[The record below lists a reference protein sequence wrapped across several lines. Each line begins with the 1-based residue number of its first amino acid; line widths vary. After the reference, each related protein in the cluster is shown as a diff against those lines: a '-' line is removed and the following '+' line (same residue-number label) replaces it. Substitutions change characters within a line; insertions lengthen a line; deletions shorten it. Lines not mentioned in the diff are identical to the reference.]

1 MKRLS
6 LILSLLLGL
15 VTSPVYAVQ
24 KIATIDVPDHPP
36 PPLPTQLRKVVVLI
50 QAVCKTDDKRLV
62 VESGTGFIV
71 GYSPSTATGK
81 SFDYLVT
88 NRHVAEC
95 WETAPA
101 HGARSG
107 GDSGWDRSQRCV
119 CPAACSW
126 RLRARAGTPEGSC
139 LARSRVPF
147 LLRAG
152 GVGRVARAQM
162 HRARSRGTEGS
173 NPAPSSSESDANLN
187 FAGASRSNDRLPALA
202 DDLVRRRVTVIAA
215 TSTPWP
221 WRERRRRR

>member
-36 PPLPTQLRKVVVLI
+36 RPFPTQLRKVVVLI

-71 GYSPSTATGK
+71 GYSPSTAARK

-95 WETAPA
+95 
-101 HGARSG
+101 
-107 GDSGWDRSQRCV
+107 
-119 CPAACSW
+119 
-126 RLRARAGTPEGSC
+126 
-139 LARSRVPF
+139 
-147 LLRAG
+147 
-152 GVGRVARAQM
+152 
-162 HRARSRGTEGS
+162 
-173 NPAPSSSESDANLN
+173 
-187 FAGASRSNDRLPALA
+187 
-202 DDLVRRRVTVIAA
+202 
-215 TSTPWP
+215 
-221 WRERRRRR
+221 